1 MTDLKT
7 GRAFEM
13 ASLLNASST
22 SKVTVGFKTTVATKI
37 ALFKEAQSFGFSLS
51 EYLAALLDLRH
62 EEKLVHQINENSEKD
77 SKLIEE
83 NKALLW
89 KTESLASEIKCL
101 EKELEYYENHP
112 KIDALWADHDG
123 EIIEFQNA
131 EGIIEK
137 RKIESAK
144 DVFHVIVSSF
154 N

>member
-22 SKVTVGFKTTVATKI
+22 SKVTVGFKATVATKI

-62 EEKLVHQINENSEKD
+62 EENLEKSISNNSANEA
-77 SKLIEE
+77 KLIGE
-83 NKALLW
+83 NKALQNKIEGLQY
-89 KTESLASEIKCL
+89 EINSV

-112 KIDALWADHDG
+112 KIDSLWEANDSKV
-123 EIIEFQNA
+123 IEFQNS
-131 EGIIEK
+131 EGKIEK
-137 RKIESAK
+137 RKIETAK
-144 DVFHVIVSSF
+144 DVFHIIVSSF
-154 N
+154 K